1 MPNFGEKL
9 KQLRIYK
16 GLTQDDLA
24 NIVKSSKQVISRYE
38 KGYRSPDI
46 SIAKNWADALNI
58 PVRYLVDDSLDLIS
72 FLQNPQISKNNLIPL
87 EKIKKIPVLGKI
99 ACGTPILA
107 EQNIDGYILL
117 PNGISADYAL
127 NCDGDSMVDAGIYD
141 GDVVF
146 IKEQPMVENGEIAAI
161 LIDGETTLKK
171 VYKDK
176 DKLSLIP
183 ANSKYAPL
191 TFVKNEINMVS
202 ILGKAT
208 AYLHKIE

>member
-9 KQLRIYK
+9 KQLRSYK

-107 EQNIDGYILL
+107 EQNIDAVSYTHLDVYKRQVCKL
-117 PNGISADYAL
+117 R
-127 NCDGDSMVDAGIYD
+127 CDFFIYGQSTSYQVHIYSHAAG
-141 GDVVF
+141 VNV
-146 IKEQPMVENGEIAAI
+146 
-161 LIDGETTLKK
+161 LIDYPKHL
-171 VYKDK
+171 
-176 DKLSLIP
+176 L
-183 ANSKYAPL
+183 
-191 TFVKNEINMVS
+191 
-202 ILGKAT
+202 
-208 AYLHKIE
+208 

>member
-9 KQLRIYK
+9 KQLRSYK

-117 PNGISADYAL
+117 PIGISADYAL

>member
-1 MPNFGEKL
+1 MPNFGDKL
-9 KQLRIYK
+9 KQLRSYK

-24 NIVKSSKQVISRYE
+24 NIVKLSKQVISRYE

>member
-9 KQLRIYK
+9 KQLRNYN
-16 GLTQDDLA
+16 GYTQEDLA
-24 NIVKSSKQVISRYE
+24 SMVKSSKQVISRYE

-46 SIAKNWADALNI
+46 TIAKNWANALNI
-58 PVRYLVDDSLDLIS
+58 PVRYLVDDSLDLIE
-72 FLQNPQISKNNLIPL
+72 FLKNPNNSKNNLIPL

-127 NCDGDSMVDAGIYD
+127 KCDGDSMIDVGIYD

-146 IKEQPMVENGEIAAI
+146 INDKRTVGMSKTYDIGTFFLTSIKKIVKVIVNVVMMTVCNKKFEII
-161 LIDGETTLKK
+161 
-171 VYKDK
+171 
-176 DKLSLIP
+176 
-183 ANSKYAPL
+183 NSNKY
-191 TFVKNEINMVS
+191 FIMNVS
-202 ILGKAT
+202 I
-208 AYLHKIE
+208 KIVISSN

>member
-9 KQLRIYK
+9 KQLRNYN
-16 GLTQDDLA
+16 GYTQEDLA
-24 NIVKSSKQVISRYE
+24 SMVKSSKQVISRYE

-46 SIAKNWADALNI
+46 TIAKNWANALNI
-58 PVRYLVDDSLDLIS
+58 PVRYLVDDSLDLIE
-72 FLQNPQISKNNLIPL
+72 FLKNPNNSKNNLIPL

-127 NCDGDSMVDAGIYD
+127 KCDGDSMIDVGIYD

-146 IKEQPMVENGEIAAI
+146 IKEQPIVENGEIAAV
-161 LIDGETTLKK
+161 LIYGETTLKK

-183 ANSKYAPL
+183 ANSNYPPL

-208 AYLHKIE
+208 AYLHKIK

>member
-9 KQLRIYK
+9 KQLRNYN
-16 GLTQDDLA
+16 GYTQEDLA
-24 NIVKSSKQVISRYE
+24 SMVKSSKQVISRYE

-46 SIAKNWADALNI
+46 TIAKNWANALNI
-58 PVRYLVDDSLDLIS
+58 PVRYLVDDSLDLIE
-72 FLQNPQISKNNLIPL
+72 FLKNPNNSKNNLIPL

-127 NCDGDSMVDAGIYD
+127 KCDGDSMIDVGIYD

-146 IKEQPMVENGEIAAI
+146 IKEQPIVENGEIAAV

-183 ANSKYAPL
+183 ANSIYPPL

-208 AYLHKIE
+208 AYLHKIK

>member
-1 MPNFGEKL
+1 MAFGDILKELRTEKH
-9 KQLRIYK
+9 
-16 GLTQDDLA
+16 LTQSQLA
-24 NIVKSSKQVISRYE
+24 KCFEISASTIGMYEQNRREPDFETLEAIADFFNVDMDYLTGRSTVKNK
-38 KGYRSPDI
+38 YRE
-46 SIAKNWADALNI
+46 LN
-58 PVRYLVDDSLDLIS
+58 
-72 FLQNPQISKNNLIPL
+72 
-87 EKIKKIPVLGKI
+87 KIPEGFSPPPEMVLKPLVGKI